1 MSFTLMAKA
10 KPIKVGNSGRKLVLM
25 MLADI
30 SDDSGRCFPSYQHL
44 ADVCEMSRRS
54 VITHM
59 LSLQE
64 SGFLTITHRKL
75 KGEMLNSS
83 NVYQLTLESAA
94 KPDETCGENS
104 ALGGEIISL
113 GSENSALGSETV
125 ALGGS
130 ENSAP
135 ITYHSSYPIKE
146 PIKEPKTDIDF
157 GYLTA
162 SEFREL
168 TEIRIANHKA
178 KKAKAPVMTQR
189 IANTLINQIS
199 LAITANYSIDDVLN
213 EFATR
218 GWLSIKA
225 DWLTSTPSNRNSE
238 IVINQPK
245 QLTEK
250 QALRK
255 QITANVLDVSN
266 TDW

>member
-1 MSFTLMAKA
+1 
-10 KPIKVGNSGRKLVLM
+10 

-30 SDDSGRCFPSYQHL
+30 SDDAGRCFPSYQHL

-54 VITHM
+54 VITHINN
-59 LSLQE
+59 LQE
-64 SGFLTITHRKL
+64 NNFLTITHRKL
-75 KGEMLNSS
+75 KGEVLNSS
-83 NVYQLTLESAA
+83 NVYHLTLDKGL

-104 ALGGEIISL
+104 ALGGEMVSL
-113 GSENSALGSETV
+113 GSENSALGSENS

-157 GYLTA
+157 GYLTDG
-162 SEFREL
+162 EFREL
-168 TEIRIANHKA
+168 AQIRIDNHKA
-178 KKAKAPVMTQR
+178 KKVKAPVMTQR

-199 LAITANYSIDDVLN
+199 LAIEANYSIDDVLN

-225 DWLTSTPSNRNSE
+225 EWMPQPGSGVKSSILASTSGYND
-238 IVINQPK
+238 K
-245 QLTEK
+245 QLK
-250 QALRK
+250 NQSV
-255 QITANVLDVSN
+255 TASVLDVNN